1 MASLKDTNVLF
12 ESIGKIVVEFQQVEH
27 IVAEVLATLLQMP
40 HPTDTHRITAAMSY
54 GQKIDLMC
62 DLYLERS
69 DPRWAV
75 VDLQVVRNA
84 LKAAEEFRN
93 TVVHSHWYV
102 AGTQPNW
109 MRTKANIRSKSRLNV
124 VTGQVNLNALVEG
137 AEVLYI
143 LKDWYI
149 GETESLSRVTARLK
163 ALTKELSNTTKA
175 AEIVSNL
182 FNLQNGVTS

>member
-1 MASLKDTNVLF
+1 MAALKDTNVLYQ
-12 ESIGKIVVEFQQVEH
+12 SIGKIVVEFQQVEH
-27 IVAEVLATLLQMP
+27 IVAEVLAALLQMP
-40 HPTDTHRITAAMSY
+40 HLSDTHRITAAMSY

-62 DLYLERS
+62 DLYPERS
-69 DPRWAV
+69 DPKWPL

-93 TVVHSHWYV
+93 TVVHSLWYV

-124 VTGQVNLNALVEG
+124 VTGPVNLNALVEG

-149 GETESLSRVTARLK
+149 RETESLSVATVRLK
-163 ALTKELSNTTKA
+163 ALTKELSTASNA
-175 AEIVSNL
+175 DEIV
-182 FNLQNGVTS
+182 